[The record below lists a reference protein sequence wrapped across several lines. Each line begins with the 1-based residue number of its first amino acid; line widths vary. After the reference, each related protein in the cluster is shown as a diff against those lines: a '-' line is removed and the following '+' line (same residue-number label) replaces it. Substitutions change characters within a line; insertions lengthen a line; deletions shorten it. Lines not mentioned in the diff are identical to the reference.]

1 MPCLPAGPP
10 SPLLGPVRR
19 RENSQIDI
27 EYQTYLIALV
37 EKIKSAVHC
46 SHLWDIAGRFLAQRN
61 TEDNLELQMEDCEER
76 RTALEALMGKLEAE
90 EELLK
95 FHQTPS
101 SVSFKSIQD
110 KMKDM
115 LNEEE
120 KRLQLAYSN
129 MTKSQKLLLTLQM
142 GIDNLYLR
150 LVGIPLP
157 KAQVFGMRGGAAHS
171 GSLGAEGRR
180 APPSGLQKDTVPSSS
195 LDMHSKLAYCEGKL
209 LYLAD
214 RVQHLFRTEEVNTK
228 VRDALESSTLKER
241 QNTRINFED
250 LEDDMIET
258 FQFADVDHSYVPS
271 RAEIKKQGQ
280 RLIEGKLKM
289 TKKKKK

>member
-1 MPCLPAGPP
+1 
-10 SPLLGPVRR
+10 
-19 RENSQIDI
+19 
-27 EYQTYLIALV
+27 
-37 EKIKSAVHC
+37 
-46 SHLWDIAGRFLAQRN
+46 
-61 TEDNLELQMEDCEER
+61 
-76 RTALEALMGKLEAE
+76 
-90 EELLK
+90 
-95 FHQTPS
+95 
-101 SVSFKSIQD
+101 
-110 KMKDM
+110 M

-157 KAQVFGMRGGAAHS
+157 KG
-171 GSLGAEGRR
+171 
-180 APPSGLQKDTVPSSS
+180 QKDTVPSSS